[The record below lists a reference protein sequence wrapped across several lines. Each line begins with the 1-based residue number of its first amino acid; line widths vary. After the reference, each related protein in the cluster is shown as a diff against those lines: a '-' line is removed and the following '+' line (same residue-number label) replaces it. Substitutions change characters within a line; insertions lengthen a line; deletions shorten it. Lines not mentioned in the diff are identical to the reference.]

1 MDNNGNMIIEVG
13 IVLII
18 LLLICGIILA
28 SSENTTDKIVKAQEK
43 ENIETLLTEMVDNL
57 INNPG
62 VPENWFEY
70 EKGTPGLAIVN
81 EGGETIPNSVSYS
94 KLITLGN
101 NYKKLVTEKLFNSKI
116 KSSMELIPKK
126 SSISSV
132 KIGLSEDANNAF
144 SVNRL
149 VKCDFYKKYV
159 LKDFKSKGKC
169 NHGHSPSSHSCNY
182 FKIFKGNLK
191 SSNYYLLVDDGEKYH
206 LKYFVDTTGVSY
218 GKPWKTATSN
228 SIFINDEINFYDDS
242 SAVVFVHFDKPNAK
256 ALLVSVPKDFDKNKL
271 EYDYFRTNDC
281 QFILKGWY

>member
-1 MDNNGNMIIEVG
+1 MDNRGNMIIEVG

-43 ENIETLLTEMVDNL
+43 KNIETLLTEMVDNL

-94 KLITLGN
+94 KLMALGN

-132 KIGLSEDANNAF
+132 KIGLSEDANNVF

-159 LKDFKSKGKC
+159 IKDFKSEGKC
-169 NHGHSPSSHSCNY
+169 NHGHSPTSHSCNY
-182 FKIFKGNLK
+182 FKTFKGNLK
-191 SSNYYLLVDDGEKYH
+191 SLNYYLLIDDGEKYH
-206 LKYFVDTTGVSY
+206 LKYFVDTTGVGY
-218 GKPWKTATSN
+218 VKPWKTATSN
-228 SIFINDEINFYDDS
+228 SIFINDEINFYDDE

>member
-43 ENIETLLTEMVDNL
+43 ENIEPLLTEMVDNL

-81 EGGETIPNSVSYS
+81 EGGEIVPNSVSYS
-94 KLITLGN
+94 KLIALGN
-101 NYKKLVTEKLFNSKI
+101 NYKKLVTEKLFNSKM
-116 KSSMELIPKK
+116 KSSMELIPEK

-132 KIGLSEDANNAF
+132 KIGLSEDANNVF

-169 NHGHSPSSHSCNY
+169 NHGHSPNSHSCNY
-182 FKIFKGNLK
+182 FKTFKGSLK
-191 SSNYYLLVDDGEKYH
+191 SSDYYLLVDDGEKYN
-206 LKYFVDTTGVSY
+206 LKYFVDTTRSGNYKS
-218 GKPWKTATSN
+218 WKTATSN
-228 SIFINDEINFYDDS
+228 SIFINDEINFYDDE
-242 SAVVFVHFDKPNAK
+242 SAIVFVHFDKPNAK

-281 QFILKGWY
+281 QFILKAWY